1 MENLYNA
8 EFSHANWNILKEIDM
23 LASAW
28 EIFMGAI
35 LSITQ
40 NMHWHSKFTEATV
53 LKFLK
58 SVVIENPSCMRD
70 LAYQTYVTKWGE
82 VSIQSAIGSKG
93 GTVGV
98 EACGIT
104 AARAAE
110 KVKKKE
116 YMT

>member
-1 MENLYNA
+1 
-8 EFSHANWNILKEIDM
+8 
-23 LASAW
+23 
-28 EIFMGAI
+28 
-35 LSITQ
+35 
-40 NMHWHSKFTEATV
+40 
-53 LKFLK
+53 
-58 SVVIENPSCMRD
+58 MRD